1 MRRILDFIVQHIVTI
16 VFIILEVI
24 GLLLF
29 FNKNDF
35 QQTKLSRT
43 CLTVS
48 AKCNEL
54 NSDIEGYFFL
64 REKND
69 LLMEENAELH
79 AQLDALNEVFD
90 SLRCDSV
97 VRGWN
102 EHYASYVP
110 ARVVYKSLAHIDNY
124 IVINVG
130 TDDGVYPDM
139 CVVANGK
146 FVGMVSSA
154 SKHYAKVLTLICT
167 QLAVSAKLK
176 KDNQLGRISWDS
188 EFSDRVV
195 LDQLPSH
202 VRPKV
207 GDSVVTSG
215 FSQTFPENVLIGRV
229 NKRRIKNVDGFN
241 EVYVNVSVDYGSLE
255 YVSVVRYEGKKE
267 LEVLQ
272 DSIDK

>member
-1 MRRILDFIVQHIVTI
+1 MRKILDFIIQHIVTI

-24 GLLLF
+24 GFVLF

-35 QQTKLSRT
+35 QQTKLSKT

-48 AKCNEL
+48 AKCNEV

-69 LLMEENAELH
+69 MLMRENAELH
-79 AQLDALNEVFD
+79 AQLDALNVVFD

-97 VRGWN
+97 VKSWN
-102 EHYASYVP
+102 NHYASYLP
-110 ARVVYKSLAHIDNY
+110 AKVVYKSLAHVDNY

-139 CVVANGK
+139 CVVADGK

-154 SKHYAKVLTLICT
+154 SRHYAKVLILINT

-176 KDNQLGRISWDS
+176 KDNQLGRISWDV

-207 GDSVVTSG
+207 GDSVITSG
-215 FSQTFPENVLIGRV
+215 FSQTFPENVLIGKV

-241 EVYVNVSVDYGSLE
+241 EVYVNISIDYGSLE

-267 LEVLQ
+267 VEVLQ
-272 DSIDK
+272 DSIGK

>member
-1 MRRILDFIVQHIVTI
+1 MRKILDFIIQHIVTI
-16 VFIILEVI
+16 VFIFLEVI
-24 GLLLF
+24 GFVLF

-35 QQTKLSRT
+35 QQTKLSKT

-48 AKCNEL
+48 AKCNEV
-54 NSDIEGYFFL
+54 NSDIESYFFL

-69 LLMEENAELH
+69 LLMMENAELH
-79 AQLDALNEVFD
+79 AQLDALNVVFD

-97 VRGWN
+97 VKSWN
-102 EHYASYVP
+102 DHYADYVP
-110 ARVVYKSLAHIDNY
+110 AKVVYKSLIHIDNY

-139 CVVANGK
+139 CVVADGK

-154 SKHYAKVLTLICT
+154 SKHYAKVLILINN

-176 KDNQLGRISWDS
+176 KDNQLGRISWDG

-207 GDSVVTSG
+207 GDSVITSG
-215 FSQTFPENVLIGRV
+215 FSQTFPENVLIGKV

-241 EVYVNVSVDYGSLE
+241 EVYVNISIDYGNLE

-267 LEVLQ
+267 IEVLQ
-272 DSIDK
+272 DSVAK

>member
-1 MRRILDFIVQHIVTI
+1 MRKILDFIIQHIVTI
-16 VFIILEVI
+16 VFIFLEVI
-24 GLLLF
+24 GFVLF

-35 QQTKLSRT
+35 QQTKLSKT

-48 AKCNEL
+48 AKCNEV
-54 NSDIEGYFFL
+54 NSDIESYFFL

-69 LLMEENAELH
+69 LLMMENAELH
-79 AQLDALNEVFD
+79 AQLDALNVVFD

-97 VRGWN
+97 VNSWN
-102 EHYASYVP
+102 DHYADYVP
-110 ARVVYKSLAHIDNY
+110 AKVVYKSLVHIDNY

-139 CVVANGK
+139 CVVADGK

-154 SKHYAKVLTLICT
+154 SKHYAKVLILINN

-176 KDNQLGRISWDS
+176 KDNQLGRISWDG

-207 GDSVVTSG
+207 GDSVITSG
-215 FSQTFPENVLIGRV
+215 FSQTFPENVLIGKV

-241 EVYVNVSVDYGSLE
+241 EVYVNISIDYGNLE

-267 LEVLQ
+267 IEVLQ
-272 DSIDK
+272 DSVAK